1 MSSSK
6 VSMLFFLC
14 SITISLVAVVASAGN
29 FYQDYE
35 VMFGDQHAKVLE
47 NGQIITLALDKSS
60 GAGFKSKNAYLFGK
74 FDMQIKLQ
82 PGNSAGT
89 VTTFY
94 LSSSGANH
102 DEIDFEFLGNSTG
115 EPYTI
120 HTNVYAQGQ
129 GLKEQ
134 QFHLWFDP
142 TQDFHT
148 YSIVWN
154 TKRIIFLVDDSPI
167 RVFNNLESIGL
178 PFPKN
183 QSMGIYATFWNA
195 DDWATQGGRV
205 KTDWSLAPFTASYR
219 NFNINACPGSQGP
232 SCASTST
239 ERSAV
244 GSSWKNQGLNA
255 AERNRLRWV
264 QSKFM
269 VYDYCT
275 DRIKFNKDLPRECKH
290 SRI

>member
-6 VSMLFFLC
+6 VSMMFFL
-14 SITISLVAVVASAGN
+14 SLITISLVAVVASADN
-29 FYQDYE
+29 FYQDFE
-35 VMFGDQHAKVLE
+35 VMFGDQLAKVLE
-47 NGQIITLALDKSS
+47 NGQLVTLSLDKSS
-60 GAGFKSKNAYLFGK
+60 GAGFKSKNEYLFGR

-89 VTTFY
+89 VTTFC
-94 LSSSGANH
+94 LSSSGSNH

-134 QFHLWFDP
+134 QFRVWFDP

-148 YSIVWN
+148 YSVVWN
-154 TKRIIFLVDDSPI
+154 TKRIIFLVDNSPI

-183 QSMGIYATFWNA
+183 QPMRIYATFWNA
-195 DDWATQGGRV
+195 DHWATQGGHVR
-205 KTDWSLAPFTASYR
+205 TDWSLAPFTASYR
-219 NFNINACPGSQGP
+219 NLNINACLGS
-232 SCASTST
+232 
-239 ERSAV
+239 
-244 GSSWKNQGLNA
+244 
-255 AERNRLRWV
+255 
-264 QSKFM
+264 
-269 VYDYCT
+269 
-275 DRIKFNKDLPRECKH
+275 
-290 SRI
+290 

>member
-6 VSMLFFLC
+6 VSMMFFL
-14 SITISLVAVVASAGN
+14 SLITISLVAVVASADN
-29 FYQDYE
+29 FYQDLE
-35 VMFGDQHAKVLE
+35 VLE
-47 NGQIITLALDKSS
+47 NGQLVTLSLDKSS
-60 GAGFKSKNAYLFGK
+60 GAGFKSKNEYLFGR
-74 FDMQIKLQ
+74 Q
-82 PGNSAGT
+82 
-89 VTTFY
+89 
-94 LSSSGANH
+94 LSSSGSNH

-134 QFHLWFDP
+134 QFRVWFDP

-148 YSIVWN
+148 YSVVWN
-154 TKRIIFLVDDSPI
+154 TKRIIFLVDNSPI
-167 RVFNNLESIGL
+167 RVFINNLESIGL

-183 QSMGIYATFWNA
+183 QPMRIYATFWNA

-219 NFNINACPGSQGP
+219 NFNINACLGSQGS

-239 ERSAV
+239 NRSV
-244 GSSWKNQGLNA
+244 DGTSWANQGLNA
-255 AERNRLRWV
+255 AEQNRLRWV
-264 QSKFM
+264 QRKFM

-275 DRIKFNKDLPRECKH
+275 DRIKFTKGLPRECKH